1 MHLLIGWTWDLPTFT
16 NPWRPRNGQ
25 LQSPAQMQSPIIT
38 KHHSSGAPNERE
50 ASNKEALWF
59 CRQLLQR
66 SIPCKFWSPPRP
78 SLPVFPTLFL
88 SFTFADLSI
97 CQARSSLKTFALGI
111 PSTCNLL
118 APNFYMIFSLTSLG
132 LCLKVIFSDHSFH
145 YMPLPPPLS
154 STPPS
159 FIFLYGIELYLAL
172 DYIFTCVLSIRRGIL
187 FYSWLCHQHLGHSQA
202 HSMCSVFDK

>member
-1 MHLLIGWTWDLPTFT
+1 MASCSPQ
-16 NPWRPRNGQ
+16 PKCRVQ
-25 LQSPAQMQSPIIT
+25 LS
-38 KHHSSGAPNERE
+38 
-50 ASNKEALWF
+50 
-59 CRQLLQR
+59 R
-66 SIPCKFWSPPRP
+66 SIIPLVLRMKGKPQIRRLYGSVDSCFRGQYPASFDPPPRP

-202 HSMCSVFDK
+202 HRMCSVFDK